1 MDELNALV
9 RAWAVRAR
17 VQWSLRWLF
26 IGIAIGL
33 AAAII
38 PALIARV
45 SPVANQST
53 LLAIGALCAGA
64 GLVATLAWPW
74 IHARRQTQVAWA
86 RRFDAQFQL
95 DERLSTAFEL
105 QQGVI
110 KTRDE
115 RLRQLQ
121 QSDALNAAYQ
131 VNINAALP
139 WQLPWRQA
147 LTALLALAVLLLA
160 IFLPNPQEQVLAARE
175 EARRVLARQSQ
186 SLEVARQIIR
196 DSNLNEAQKQQALQ
210 ALDEAQARLN
220 DPDTSPEEALAALS
234 DAQARL
240 EALRD
245 EAWQQ
250 RREDLRRAGQSM
262 QPSEITNALADALS
276 RGNIAQAAEQLSNLT
291 QTPDGQ
297 PLNEAQQGQLANQ
310 LDQMAREIQNS
321 DPASAQSLREAAQ
334 QLRERNTDA
343 AREQLEEV
351 ARSLNEATQA
361 AEASRSLDES
371 QAQIDAARQAV
382 ARASADG
389 VRRQEQQQAQAQ
401 GNQPGSQAAPPQ
413 ASPANPTSGEQGDQP
428 ADGQNPQGQQ
438 AGQPGAS
445 ESNQAAPQLQT
456 SPGHSEDTG
465 TDDSVWAPGPR
476 LSEAGVQVQLPT
488 AGGDSVPNPS
498 GRPNPGVPAG
508 ATVPY
513 QQVYREYAH
522 AADEAMQRG
531 AVPPALRDY
540 VRDYFSSLDPATRR

>member
-1 MDELNALV
+1 MDELNTLV

-74 IHARRQTQVAWA
+74 IRARRQTQVAWA

-262 QPSEITNALADALS
+262 QPSEITNALADALA

-291 QTPDGQ
+291 QTPDGR
-297 PLNEAQQGQLANQ
+297 PLDEAQQGQLANQ

-428 ADGQNPQGQQ
+428 ADGQSPQGQQ

-465 TDDSVWAPGPR
+465 TDNSVWAPGPR